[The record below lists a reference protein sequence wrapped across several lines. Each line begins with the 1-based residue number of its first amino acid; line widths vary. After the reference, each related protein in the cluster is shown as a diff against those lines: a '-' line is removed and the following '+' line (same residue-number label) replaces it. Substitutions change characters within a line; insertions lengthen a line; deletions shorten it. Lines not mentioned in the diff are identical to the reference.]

1 MDGTEIG
8 VLEETNEVSLRGL
21 LKGGDG
27 RGLKTQLVFES
38 GGDLT
43 DKALEGHL
51 NNVKNIDNLANQQIS
66 TLLITTDFTK
76 GHGSF
81 LLVTNIN
88 QDESDEA
95 S

>member
-8 VLEETNEVSLRGL
+8 VLEETNEISLRGL

-27 RGLKTQLVFES
+27 RRLKAQIVFES
-38 GGDLT
+38 GSNLT
-43 DKALEGHL
+43 NEALEG
-51 NNVKNIDNLANQQIS
+51 KLANQQIS
-66 TLLITTDFTK
+66 ALLITTDFTK

-81 LLVTNIN
+81 LSVIKIN
-88 QDESDEA
+88 RDESDEV

>member
-8 VLEETNEVSLRGL
+8 VLEEANEVSLRGL

-27 RGLKTQLVFES
+27 RGLETQVVFES
-38 GGDLT
+38 GSNLT
-43 DKALEGHL
+43 NKALER
-51 NNVKNIDNLANQQIS
+51 KLANQQIS
-66 TLLITTDFTK
+66 ALLITTDFTK

-81 LLVTNIN
+81 ILVTKVN
-88 QDESDEA
+88 QDGSDEA